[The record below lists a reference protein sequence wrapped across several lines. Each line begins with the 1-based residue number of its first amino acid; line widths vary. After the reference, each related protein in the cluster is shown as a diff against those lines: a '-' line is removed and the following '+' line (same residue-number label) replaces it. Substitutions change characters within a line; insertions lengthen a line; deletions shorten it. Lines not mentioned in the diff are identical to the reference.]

1 MTQEDIQN
9 KNLVLITYLD
19 SIIQGYKVK
28 AEYSTNDNDLKVIV
42 CQEESG
48 SKVVFYNNDNPLFNY
63 YMINVYGD
71 NIKDEK
77 ETSVII
83 GNLIGQSVKVE
94 YIVKKGT
101 KEKPI
106 YETQIWQIIFMQMT
120 NPRAIQ
126 YMDIRRIA
134 YTMTLKCIVNRVA

>member
-1 MTQEDIQN
+1 MTETDIKN
-9 KNLVLITYLD
+9 KNLVLISYLD
-19 SIIQGYKVK
+19 GIINDFKVK

-48 SKVVFYNNDNPLFNY
+48 EKIVFYDNDNPLFNY

-71 NIKDEK
+71 NIKEEK
-77 ETSVII
+77 EASVVI
-83 GNLIGQSVKVE
+83 GNLIGKSVVVDYE
-94 YIVKKGT
+94 I
-101 KEKPI
+101 KEKNKPTVI
-106 YETQIWQIIFMQMT
+106 QKWQIIFMQMT

-126 YMDIRRIA
+126 YMDIRRVA

>member
-1 MTQEDIQN
+1 MTEQDIKN
-9 KNLVLITYLD
+9 KNLVLISYLD
-19 SIIQGYKVK
+19 GIINDFKVK

-48 SKVVFYNNDNPLFNY
+48 EKIVFYDNDKPLFNY

-71 NIKDEK
+71 NIKEEK
-77 ETSVII
+77 EASVII
-83 GNLIGQSVKVE
+83 GNLIGKSVVVDYE
-94 YIVKKGT
+94 I
-101 KEKPI
+101 KEKNKPTV
-106 YETQIWQIIFMQMT
+106 TQKWQIIFMQMT

-126 YMDIRRIA
+126 YMDIRRVA

>member
-1 MTQEDIQN
+1 MTEADIKN

-19 SIIQGYKVK
+19 DIINDFKVK

-48 SKVVFYNNDNPLFNY
+48 EKIVFYDNDNPLFNY

-71 NIKDEK
+71 NIKEEK
-77 ETSVII
+77 EASVVI
-83 GNLIGQSVKVE
+83 GNLIGKSDIIDFVVD
-94 YIVKKGT
+94 
-101 KEKPI
+101 KENQK
-106 YETQIWQIIFMQMT
+106 WQLIFMQMT

-126 YMDIRRIA
+126 YMDIRRVA

>member
-1 MTQEDIQN
+1 MTETDIKN

-19 SIIQGYKVK
+19 SIINDYKVK

-48 SKVVFYNNDNPLFNY
+48 QKIVFYDNDVPLFNY
-63 YMINVYGD
+63 YNINVYGD
-71 NIKDEK
+71 NIKEEK
-77 ETSVII
+77 ETSVVI
-83 GNLIGQSVKVE
+83 GNLIGKSVMVDFLIKE
-94 YIVKKGT
+94 
-101 KEKPI
+101 KEKPTV
-106 YETQIWQIIFMQMT
+106 TQKWQIIFMQMT

-126 YMDIRRIA
+126 YMDIRRVA